1 MRAARREL
9 FSADSVAT
17 SISVSTISLC
27 DGLPI
32 TLMSHRFRSILI
44 AAALCLHGAQS
55 AAQQLPPPLSE
66 TQLAEVRAAL
76 DSMKQDPRGPYLRIR
91 WYCADGSVLAPEPY
105 ACTERGGGAMH
116 AELKPGAK
124 SLARLGFRVGT
135 ILQATPRDSL
145 FDQKWDHQWLRE
157 LVLQQYLVEVD
168 DGWVLRQARF
178 YRGAKQIEDEEQRG
192 RELLEWLLVQP
203 DWAARNYFLLL
214 RLSAVVPHP
223 GSGGERSSER
233 IRNLA
238 SEMADLEPRFQPL
251 RVKIHSFPSRE
262 DLDSVHTWIAR
273 PGLGA
278 ASREKLAE
286 LREALAVQYDQNQG
300 AGALEWYQGQLRS
313 TVGAEVGSI
322 AASYRAGR
330 TREVFE
336 GIAALTPTVRRL
348 AVDGSNGRR
357 NLLLLDLQRNL
368 LELAFVLTQ
377 DLDGQQRENRPRI
390 ARLAY
395 VDQLA
400 ALVYGAGLLSAREL
414 GAVDGETNRLRS
426 VGTLTAIEYK
436 HSVGYLSR
444 SLDWATGTVRGE
456 FSLVVDRYA
465 AVEPKAL
472 GFVDA
477 QLRGSLLL
485 PLSQELGRLSADADR
500 VLGASHVFLGEEL
513 SHGVRGLNPGVA
525 IGPLEV
531 VPPDAVE
538 VHFDENRIYVLP
550 ATLPEL
556 RPVAGV
562 LTLDE
567 GNLLSHVQLL
577 ARNLG
582 IPNAAVIPAHLP
594 RLNQAAGREV
604 FFAVTP
610 LGRVL
615 LKEPSRLSALERSL
629 VEQGRQTGSQRI
641 RLDTGRLRLERT
653 DPILLGDLRASASGV
668 WVGPKAANLG
678 QLAFYFP
685 DKVAPGVALPFGM
698 FYQHANRPFGGISR
712 TVLEQLDAAYREADG
727 MRRAGRSET
736 EIDEYMFG
744 ALARARQAIL
754 ELPWLPET
762 LRAIEQAVQEAFGG
776 ELEQGVFVRSDTNVE
791 DLPQFSGAGLNL
803 TVAHQTDLAGVLAS
817 IRRVWTSPFSER
829 AYLWRKQILE
839 EQGRIYPSVLLLRS
853 VPSAKSGVLI
863 TSGLDEGGPDDL
875 TIAAAEGVGGAVEG
889 EDAETIVVRPGGSVR
904 LLSQAKAPSRR
915 ALAAGG
921 GVVLLAPVQP
931 EYLLTDSEIAQLREV
946 VQTFKT
952 RFAPRDDTVWDME
965 YGFADGRL
973 WLFQVRPF
981 VQFRSSALLD
991 RLRVLD
997 REVLRNANRVVSL
1010 TEAV

>member
-1 MRAARREL
+1 MQHRILCVRSSGTQMSNETR
-9 FSADSVAT
+9 FVMIAT
-17 SISVSTISLC
+17 
-27 DGLPI
+27 
-32 TLMSHRFRSILI
+32 
-44 AAALCLHGAQS
+44 ALCLCGAPS
-55 AAQQLPPPLSE
+55 VSQQLPPSLSQA
-66 TQLAEVRAAL
+66 QLVEVREAL
-76 DSMKQDPRGPYLRIR
+76 DSMKRDPRGPYLRVR
-91 WYCADGSVLAPEPY
+91 WYCADGSVLPPEPY
-105 ACTERGGGAMH
+105 ACTERGGGAMY

-135 ILQATPRDSL
+135 ILQATPPDSL
-145 FDQKWDHQWLRE
+145 FDRKWDQLWLRE
-157 LVLQQYLVEVD
+157 LVLQQYLMEVD

-192 RELLEWLLVQP
+192 RELLEWLLAQP
-203 DWAARNYFLLL
+203 DWAAKNYYLLL

-223 GSGGERSSER
+223 GSGGERDAER

-238 SEMADLEPRFQPL
+238 SEVAELEPRFQPL
-251 RVKIHSFPSRE
+251 RVKIHSFPSRD
-262 DLDSVHTWIAR
+262 DLDSVSTWAAR
-273 PGLGA
+273 SGIGA
-278 ASREKLAE
+278 ASRDKLAE
-286 LREALAVQYDQNQG
+286 LRDALAGQYDPRQ
-300 AGALEWYQGQLRS
+300 AAAALGWYWRRLQS

-322 AASYRAGR
+322 AENYGAGR
-330 TREVFE
+330 TREAFE
-336 GIAALTPTVRRL
+336 GIAALAPTVRRL
-348 AVDGSNGRR
+348 VVDGSDGRR
-357 NLLLLDLQRNL
+357 NLLLLDLQRSM

-377 DLDGQQRENRPRI
+377 DLAAQQRERLPRTM
-390 ARLAY
+390 RLAY

-400 ALVYGAGLLSAREL
+400 GLAYAAGFLSAREL
-414 GAVDGETNRLRS
+414 GAVVDETSQLRNS
-426 VGTLTAIEYK
+426 RTVTAIEYK
-436 HSVGYLSR
+436 HAVGYLAR

-456 FSLVVDRYA
+456 FALVVERYA
-465 AVEPKAL
+465 AVERKAL

-485 PLSQELGRLSADADR
+485 PLSQELSRLAADADR

-513 SHGVRGLNPGVA
+513 SHGVRGLNSGVA
-525 IGPLEV
+525 LGRLEV
-531 VPPDAVE
+531 VPADAVE
-538 VHFDENRIYVLP
+538 TRFDETKIYVLP
-550 ATLPEL
+550 ATIPEL

-582 IPNAAVIPAHLP
+582 IPNAAVLP
-594 RLNQAAGREV
+594 VLQARLSGAAGRRV

-615 LKEPSRLSALERSL
+615 LKEPNGLSAAERSL
-629 VEQGRQTGSQRI
+629 VEQGRQSGSQRI
-641 RLDTGRLRLERT
+641 RLDTGRLRLDRT
-653 DPILLGDLRASASGV
+653 DPILLEDLRATASGV

-698 FYQHANRPFGGISR
+698 FYQHANRPFAGAGR
-712 TVLEQLDAAYREADG
+712 TVLEELDAAYREAER
-727 MRRAGRSET
+727 MRSAGRSEA

-744 ALARARQAIL
+744 VLARVRRAIL
-754 ELPWLPET
+754 EFPWLPET
-762 LRAIEQAVQEAFGG
+762 LRAIEQAVADAFGG
-776 ELEQGVFVRSDTNVE
+776 DIGQGVFVRSDTNVE

-803 TVAHQTDLAGVLAS
+803 TVPHQTELAGVLVA

-853 VPSAKSGVLI
+853 VPSEKSGVLI
-863 TSGLDEGGPDDL
+863 TSGLDEGGPGDL

-889 EDAETIVVRPGGSVR
+889 EDAETIVVHPDGSIR
-904 LLSQAKAPSRR
+904 LLSQVKAPSRR
-915 ALAAGG
+915 GLAVGG
-921 GVVLLAPVQP
+921 GVVTLPPAHPVN
-931 EYLLTDSEIAQLREV
+931 LLTEREIAQLRDV
-946 VQTFKT
+946 VQIFKS

-997 REVLRNANRVVSL
+997 GEVLRNASRVVSL
-1010 TEAV
+1010 MESV

>member
-1 MRAARREL
+1 MR
-9 FSADSVAT
+9 T
-17 SISVSTISLC
+17 
-27 DGLPI
+27 
-32 TLMSHRFRSILI
+32 
-44 AAALCLHGAQS
+44 
-55 AAQQLPPPLSE
+55 
-66 TQLAEVRAAL
+66 AL
-76 DSMKQDPRGPYLRIR
+76 DSMKRDPRGPYLRIR

-116 AELKPGAK
+116 AELNPSAR
-124 SLARLGFRVGT
+124 SLAGLGFRVGT

-145 FDQKWDHQWLRE
+145 FDRKWDHHWLRE

-192 RELLEWLLVQP
+192 RELLEWLLAQP
-203 DWAARNYFLLL
+203 AWAAQNYFLLL

-238 SEMADLEPRFQPL
+238 SEVAELEPLFQPR

-262 DLDSVHTWIAR
+262 DLDSVSAWAAR
-273 PGLGA
+273 PGLAA

-286 LREALAVQYDQNQG
+286 LRDALAVQYDPSQ
-300 AGALEWYQGQLRS
+300 AAAALDWYRRRLQS

-322 AASYRAGR
+322 AESYGAGR
-330 TREVFE
+330 KREALE
-336 GIAALTPTVRRL
+336 GIATLARTARRL
-348 AVDGSNGRR
+348 AVDGSDGRR
-357 NLLLLDLQRNL
+357 NLLLLDLQRSL

-377 DLDGQQRENRPRI
+377 DLAVQQRESRPRTT
-390 ARLAY
+390 RLDY

-400 ALVYGAGLLSAREL
+400 ALAYAAGLLSAREL
-414 GAVDGETNRLRS
+414 GAVEGETGRLRNLGA
-426 VGTLTAIEYK
+426 VTAIEYK
-436 HSVGYLSR
+436 HSVGYLAR

-456 FSLVVDRYA
+456 FVSVVDRYA

-477 QLRGSLLL
+477 QLRGSVLL

-525 IGPLEV
+525 LSPLEV

-538 VHFDENRIYVLP
+538 VHFDQNKIYVLP

-582 IPNAAVIPAHLP
+582 IPNAAVLPAHLA
-594 RLNQAAGREV
+594 RLSAAAGREV

-615 LKEPSRLSALERSL
+615 LKESNRLSVAERSL
-629 VEQGRQTGSQRI
+629 VEQGRQAGSQRI

-653 DPILLGDLRASASGV
+653 DPILLEDLRASASGV

-698 FYQHANRPFGGISR
+698 FYQHANRPFGGASR
-712 TVLEQLDAAYREADG
+712 TVLEELDGAYREADR
-727 MRRAGRSET
+727 MRSAGRSEA
-736 EIDEYMFG
+736 EIDNYMFG
-744 ALARARQAIL
+744 VLARVRQAIL
-754 ELPWLPET
+754 ELPWLPGT

-776 ELEQGVFVRSDTNVE
+776 YLEQGVFVRSDTNVE
-791 DLPQFSGAGLNL
+791 DL
-803 TVAHQTDLAGVLAS
+803 
-817 IRRVWTSPFSER
+817 
-829 AYLWRKQILE
+829 
-839 EQGRIYPSVLLLRS
+839 
-853 VPSAKSGVLI
+853 
-863 TSGLDEGGPDDL
+863 
-875 TIAAAEGVGGAVEG
+875 
-889 EDAETIVVRPGGSVR
+889 
-904 LLSQAKAPSRR
+904 
-915 ALAAGG
+915 
-921 GVVLLAPVQP
+921 
-931 EYLLTDSEIAQLREV
+931 
-946 VQTFKT
+946 
-952 RFAPRDDTVWDME
+952 
-965 YGFADGRL
+965 
-973 WLFQVRPF
+973 
-981 VQFRSSALLD
+981 
-991 RLRVLD
+991 
-997 REVLRNANRVVSL
+997 
-1010 TEAV
+1010 